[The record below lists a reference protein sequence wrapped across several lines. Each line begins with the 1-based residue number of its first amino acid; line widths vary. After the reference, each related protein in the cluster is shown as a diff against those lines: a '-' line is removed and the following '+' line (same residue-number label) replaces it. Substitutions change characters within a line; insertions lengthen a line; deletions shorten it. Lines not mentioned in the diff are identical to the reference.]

1 MSNRTTDW
9 VKIYHSQLSV
19 PDALAIELERLI
31 TSGEILIGSR
41 IPPER
46 ELADLWGLSR
56 SSVRDALRQLA
67 LRGLVERRPG
77 RGTLVVD
84 HANHLGGSLTELLNE
99 SQRELAQVME
109 LRMVIEPSATAIAA
123 ERARP
128 SDLEELSGLLDE
140 MSEDVNAQRFTELDE
155 SFHRLIVR
163 ATGNPLLVS
172 LLERVAEM
180 IDLSRSELFQRPSR
194 RETSL
199 SEHAQILKALYS
211 RDPELAGRAARAHL
225 ESVRH
230 RIASIDR
237 ESAIKNPS

>member
-1 MSNRTTDW
+1 
-9 VKIYHSQLSV
+9 
-19 PDALAIELERLI
+19 
-31 TSGEILIGSR
+31 
-41 IPPER
+41 
-46 ELADLWGLSR
+46 
-56 SSVRDALRQLA
+56 
-67 LRGLVERRPG
+67 
-77 RGTLVVD
+77 
-84 HANHLGGSLTELLNE
+84 LNE

-172 LLERVAEM
+172 LLERVAEI
-180 IDLSRSELFQRPSR
+180 IDLSRGELFQRPSR

-211 RDPELAGRAARAHL
+211 RDPELANRAARAHL
-225 ESVRH
+225 ESVRD